1 MTRYL
6 ARFTLAAIAC
16 CIVTSP
22 VVTAVGIGSNAPP
35 PDEPLSLWYKG
46 WATNWVQALPIGNG
60 RLGGMVFGRLDH
72 EKIQLNEDTFW
83 SGRPYTPTNSNAL
96 AALPQART
104 YVFNGQYST
113 AERYIN
119 SNMRGNP
126 AGQAKFEPIG
136 DLNLAFPLTGTVTNY
151 RRDLNLDTAIASMT
165 YQQNGVTF
173 LREIFSSPVDN
184 VIVMRLSADQAGKI
198 HFSASLSTPQT
209 DNIRITTVG
218 GDTLVLH
225 GDSGGSGPISGDLP
239 FESRVKIVPQG
250 GTMSA
255 EGNTLTITNANSAL
269 IFIDAAT
276 AFKKYNDITGNPT
289 SLTTARI
296 AAAAVKSFDQLR
308 TNHIAE
314 HQRLFRRVN
323 FNLGTTPA
331 AGAPTDERL
340 QNFKNGANDPHL
352 ATLYYQFGRYLLISS
367 SRPGTQPANLQGIWN
382 DLIAPPWDSK
392 YTININIQ
400 MNYWLAETANL
411 SELTEPLTRMIKELA
426 QTGTNIAQVHY
437 GAGGWVSHHNTD
449 LWRAAA
455 PIDPAF
461 YGMWPSSGAWFCTHL
476 WEHFQFTLDTNYL
489 ADVYPVMKGAAQ
501 FFLDTLVTDPSHTN
515 WLVTCPS
522 MSPENAHPFGSS
534 ICAGPTMDMGILRDL
549 FSQTARAGE
558 ILGLDAAFRTQLTNT
573 GARLVPF
580 QIGAQGQ
587 LQEWKD
593 DWDAAAP
600 EPQHRHISHLYGLFP
615 SAQIDVRKTP
625 ELAAAAATSLNK
637 RGDISTGW
645 AIAWRINCWAR
656 LHQGDRTYNIVKAL
670 LDPSRT
676 YPNLFDAHPPFQID
690 GNFGGTSGMTEM
702 LLQSHAGEI
711 EFLPALPKAWPTGS
725 VKGLRARGGFE
736 VSFEWKDGK
745 LQWAEIRSLNGS
757 AGQVRYGE
765 KTVPLSLKRGK
776 TIRLN
781 ANLDEIK

>member
-1 MTRYL
+1 
-6 ARFTLAAIAC
+6 
-16 CIVTSP
+16 
-22 VVTAVGIGSNAPP
+22 
-35 PDEPLSLWYKG
+35 
-46 WATNWVQALPIGNG
+46 
-60 RLGGMVFGRLDH
+60 
-72 EKIQLNEDTFW
+72 
-83 SGRPYTPTNSNAL
+83 
-96 AALPQART
+96 
-104 YVFNGQYST
+104 
-113 AERYIN
+113 
-119 SNMRGNP
+119 
-126 AGQAKFEPIG
+126 
-136 DLNLAFPLTGTVTNY
+136 
-151 RRDLNLDTAIASMT
+151 
-165 YQQNGVTF
+165 
-173 LREIFSSPVDN
+173 
-184 VIVMRLSADQAGKI
+184 
-198 HFSASLSTPQT
+198 
-209 DNIRITTVG
+209 
-218 GDTLVLH
+218 
-225 GDSGGSGPISGDLP
+225 
-239 FESRVKIVPQG
+239 
-250 GTMSA
+250 
-255 EGNTLTITNANSAL
+255 
-269 IFIDAAT
+269 
-276 AFKKYNDITGNPT
+276 
-289 SLTTARI
+289 
-296 AAAAVKSFDQLR
+296 
-308 TNHIAE
+308 
-314 HQRLFRRVN
+314 
-323 FNLGTTPA
+323 
-331 AGAPTDERL
+331 
-340 QNFKNGANDPHL
+340 
-352 ATLYYQFGRYLLISS
+352 
-367 SRPGTQPANLQGIWN
+367 
-382 DLIAPPWDSK
+382 
-392 YTININIQ
+392 

-437 GAGGWVSHHNTD
+437 GAAGWVSHHNTD

-501 FFLDTLVTDPSHTN
+501 FFLDMLVTDPSHTN

-549 FSQTARAGE
+549 FSQTARVGE

-573 GARLVPF
+573 SARLVPF

-600 EPQHRHISHLYGLFP
+600 EQQHRHISHLYGLFP

-690 GNFGGTSGMTEM
+690 SNFGGTSGMTEM

-736 VSFEWKDGK
+736 VNLEWKDGK
-745 LQWAEIRSLNGS
+745 LQSAEIRSLNGTPC
-757 AGQVRYGE
+757 QVRYGE
-765 KTVPLSLKRGK
+765 KTASVPVKRGG
-776 TIRLN
+776 TIRLD